1 MIPLFDNSV
10 YEWGMH
16 VIHAIQSVKNVFFT
30 YFMIFI
36 SFLSD
41 PLAYLSLLPIFFWCV
56 DEKKTA
62 KVSLL
67 VLFSASINT
76 SIKDFLC
83 VPRPFIQDPAVG
95 LIPETGFSTPSG
107 HSQNS
112 AAFWPYAVFLFSKKE
127 KVSSRFIVKLFLSVG
142 LPLLIGF
149 SRIYLGVHYPSDVLL
164 GWTLGFIISLGTIL
178 FVPFLESYVI
188 KLPRS
193 LKILIIGI
201 TAFILNWIGPHDTSM
216 AAAFFGLGIG
226 YIYICDTGGYDA
238 KAGTRIQK
246 LFRAIL
252 GLIVVALIYT
262 GLSFVFPLEGEA
274 NYNLFRFIRYM
285 LVGFTASFIL
295 PKTFIAMKIGFS
307 RASNG

>member
-1 MIPLFDNSV
+1 MIPLFDSSV

-16 VIHAIQSVKNVFFT
+16 VIHSVQNTKNDFFT
-30 YFMIFI
+30 YFMICI

-127 KVSSRFIVKLFLSVG
+127 NGRSHFAAKIFLSVA

-149 SRIYLGVHYPSDVLL
+149 SRIYLGVLYPSDVLL
-164 GWTLGFIISLGTIL
+164 GWMLGFLISIGAIL
-178 FVPFLESYVI
+178 FAPFLESCII
-188 KLPRS
+188 KLPRA
-193 LKILIIGI
+193 LKILTIGV

-238 KAGTRIQK
+238 KAGSRTQK
-246 LFRAIL
+246 LFRIVL
-252 GLIVVALIYT
+252 GLTIVAFIYI
-262 GLSFVFPLEGEA
+262 GLSFIFPAEGEA

-295 PKTFIAMKIGFS
+295 PKLFIALKIGFS
-307 RASNG
+307 RSSNG